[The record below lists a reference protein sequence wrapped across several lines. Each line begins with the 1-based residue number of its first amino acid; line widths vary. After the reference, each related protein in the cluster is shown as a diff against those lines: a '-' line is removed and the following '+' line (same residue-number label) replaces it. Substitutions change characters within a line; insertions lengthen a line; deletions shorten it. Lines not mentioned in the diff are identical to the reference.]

1 MNLKFD
7 FKNYN
12 YSRFF
17 IISIVFL
24 ILFFLIKI
32 ITPVIG
38 KTIILTLLV
47 FLLLLALSKFKNLTK
62 HWKSVAVG
70 YVISLTIISSF
81 WIVKQVIWNFKNPHD
96 WDFLCFYLYGKVA
109 ASGLNFYIPSY
120 YHDILNSLTLPFT
133 LSSDFING
141 ALVFQYFPPNIFYF
155 LPLGF
160 LNFNS
165 AHIIWV
171 ITNGIFLVV
180 DIYLVWKYFSG
191 QIEIK
196 TFLAVAT
203 LFFLLPGTQTAIYFE
218 HYTFILMFP
227 LLLAW
232 KDRDLPRSGIW
243 LSIGIF
249 TKPLLIILL
258 IYPLIRRQWKTILAI
273 FLTSSIIILLNIT
286 VFGYNEF
293 VTFLNHNPN
302 SYLPN
307 DDYIEWENQ
316 SLLATILRLTNY
328 NFNYITPLMHP
339 LFIILCMFFIIITLI
354 LVYRI
359 DIQKSE
365 WGFSLILLM
374 SLIIYPGSLN
384 SYSPL
389 IIPILTLLFFQ
400 HKNNY
405 FNKWITMIVI
415 ASVYS
420 IMKLNPF
427 ASHIIL
433 WFTVAFLI
441 LKVMI
446 PRESS
451 RDSVKQ
457 FEASYKVP
465 KHN

>member
-1 MNLKFD
+1 
-7 FKNYN
+7 
-12 YSRFF
+12 
-17 IISIVFL
+17 
-24 ILFFLIKI
+24 
-32 ITPVIG
+32 
-38 KTIILTLLV
+38 
-47 FLLLLALSKFKNLTK
+47 
-62 HWKSVAVG
+62 
-70 YVISLTIISSF
+70 
-81 WIVKQVIWNFKNPHD
+81 
-96 WDFLCFYLYGKVA
+96 
-109 ASGLNFYIPSY
+109 
-120 YHDILNSLTLPFT
+120 
-133 LSSDFING
+133 
-141 ALVFQYFPPNIFYF
+141 
-155 LPLGF
+155 
-160 LNFNS
+160 
-165 AHIIWV
+165 
-171 ITNGIFLVV
+171 
-180 DIYLVWKYFSG
+180 
-191 QIEIK
+191 
-196 TFLAVAT
+196 
-203 LFFLLPGTQTAIYFE
+203 
-218 HYTFILMFP
+218 
-227 LLLAW
+227 
-232 KDRDLPRSGIW
+232 
-243 LSIGIF
+243 
-249 TKPLLIILL
+249 LLIILL

>member
-141 ALVFQYFPPNIFYF
+141 ALVFQYFPPNIF
-155 LPLGF
+155 
-160 LNFNS
+160 
-165 AHIIWV
+165 
-171 ITNGIFLVV
+171 
-180 DIYLVWKYFSG
+180 
-191 QIEIK
+191 
-196 TFLAVAT
+196 
-203 LFFLLPGTQTAIYFE
+203 FFLLPGTQTAIYFE

-258 IYPLIRRQWKTILAI
+258 IYPLIRRQWKTILA
-273 FLTSSIIILLNIT
+273 
-286 VFGYNEF
+286 
-293 VTFLNHNPN
+293 
-302 SYLPN
+302 
-307 DDYIEWENQ
+307 
-316 SLLATILRLTNY
+316 
-328 NFNYITPLMHP
+328 
-339 LFIILCMFFIIITLI
+339 
-354 LVYRI
+354 
-359 DIQKSE
+359 
-365 WGFSLILLM
+365 
-374 SLIIYPGSLN
+374 
-384 SYSPL
+384 
-389 IIPILTLLFFQ
+389 
-400 HKNNY
+400 
-405 FNKWITMIVI
+405 
-415 ASVYS
+415 
-420 IMKLNPF
+420 
-427 ASHIIL
+427 
-433 WFTVAFLI
+433 
-441 LKVMI
+441 
-446 PRESS
+446 
-451 RDSVKQ
+451 
-457 FEASYKVP
+457 
-465 KHN
+465 